1 MPRGRSATSARSDN
15 SEVDNDR
22 AEKIAKLQRQ
32 FKIMGRDLQAYK
44 IRAREQIRK
53 QQQVIDMLQKE
64 QEELDQNLGA
74 CKSLFHQQQEKKD
87 IQTLQVLLEQT
98 KMLDE
103 ELEKEKQCQQ
113 ELQKEISSMELKL
126 AELRNGEVSS
136 SNAQRSA
143 VRRTQKAMRTM
154 EDKLDRALTRFNK
167 QLTKN
172 SRLREELYTLHN
184 ERVRFQKLHSRL
196 KKELQDV
203 RVKIGE
209 VINQTFAT
217 YNERVETQSKVKM
230 IREKAVKDL
239 DQYNAEMKELERV
252 IAHESSLKAFMSIKC
267 KNAGRQEDEHE
278 MGPRQLSEPKE
289 LGRMDSGEES
299 LDALQE
305 VFEKIRTATGE
316 DNLDLLVTRFIQGED
331 RNFALFNFVN
341 EQTNEAEVLKEQIS
355 KFKKD
360 MEQFRV
366 EGFQL
371 EQEHQSLIQDTN
383 EQLKEAE
390 SHAEAYENRASTIS
404 EILDELETGVNRLFC
419 KIECGHSVIEDV
431 LGSSTGITE
440 NNIMSYLGLLEQ
452 KTNELLT
459 VQAFLN
465 TKDLEEDYNPKP
477 VANLLLGQNPLLL
490 RQNVSN
496 QLAVSSVVRDVEE
509 SPVTDEDERP
519 LSQGE
524 LRQRIIKW
532 VLEKESSA
540 QQTAQQ
546 TDSLQFSG
554 RQHSSEQAEI

>member
-22 AEKIAKLQRQ
+22 AKIAKLQRQ

-53 QQQVIDMLQKE
+53 QQVIDMLQKE

-74 CKSLFHQQQEKKD
+74 CKSLFHQQQEKKE

-217 YNERVETQSKVKM
+217 YNEVETQSKVKM

-278 MGPRQLSEPKE
+278 MGPRQPKE

-316 DNLDLLVTRFIQGED
+316 DNLDLLVTRFIQED

-360 MEQFRV
+360 MEQFQV

-371 EQEHQSLIQDTN
+371 EQEHQSLMQDTN

-404 EILDELETGVNRLFC
+404 EILDELETVNRLFC

-477 VANLLLGQNPLLL
+477 VANLLLGQ
-490 RQNVSN
+490 
-496 QLAVSSVVRDVEE
+496 
-509 SPVTDEDERP
+509 
-519 LSQGE
+519 
-524 LRQRIIKW
+524 
-532 VLEKESSA
+532 
-540 QQTAQQ
+540 
-546 TDSLQFSG
+546 
-554 RQHSSEQAEI
+554 

>member
-22 AEKIAKLQRQ
+22 AAEKIAKLQRQ

-74 CKSLFHQQQEKKD
+74 CKSLFHQQQEKKE

-267 KNAGRQEDEHE
+267 KNAGRQEDD
-278 MGPRQLSEPKE
+278 SKCNFKE
-289 LGRMDSGEES
+289 RMDSGEES

-360 MEQFRV
+360 MEQFQV

-371 EQEHQSLIQDTN
+371 EQEHQSLMQDTN

-465 TKDLEEDYNPKP
+465 TKVIRLPC
-477 VANLLLGQNPLLL
+477 VCVSLG
-490 RQNVSN
+490 
-496 QLAVSSVVRDVEE
+496 SSVVRDVEE

-532 VLEKESSA
+532 VSAAKSPSS
-540 QQTAQQ
+540 TPP
-546 TDSLQFSG
+546 
-554 RQHSSEQAEI
+554 